1 MTKQIDAAT
10 RSYLNIIRQKNKAV
24 ASKCY
29 KCGAESMGINAD
41 KHTILYVCKDHYIQK
56 DDLILDTS
64 QPGVIHYTYP
74 NGKKV
79 AENMMDPNIG
89 GWKKNQDIW
98 ATQSSF
104 EE

>member
-10 RSYLNIIRQKNKAV
+10 RSYLNIIRQKNKAM

-41 KHTILYVCKDHYIQK
+41 KHTILYVCKDHYIP
-56 DDLILDTS
+56 DS
-64 QPGVIHYTYP
+64 NVVHRVYP
-74 NGKKV
+74 EGKKV
-79 AENMMDPNIG
+79 PEHMMDPNIG